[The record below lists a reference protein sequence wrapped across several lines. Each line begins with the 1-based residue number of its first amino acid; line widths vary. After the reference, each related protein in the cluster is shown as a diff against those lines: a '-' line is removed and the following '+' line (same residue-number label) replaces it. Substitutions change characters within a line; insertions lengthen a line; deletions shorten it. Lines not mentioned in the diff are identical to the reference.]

1 MLSPAGLETR
11 LYVHAIREAT
21 GLQVTRVAAYV
32 DGFNLYFGL
41 KEAGF
46 KRHYWLDVVALAHNI
61 LKADQR
67 LVATHYFTAR
77 IRDNGR
83 NVADQKRQATYLEAL
98 TLQGAQCQFGHYLEK
113 SRECRR
119 CHSTW
124 MDYEEK
130 MTDVNIAIQLLADAF
145 EDAFDVALV
154 ISGDSD
160 LTTPVRRI
168 RQRFPGKRVIVAFPP
183 RRHSSELKRWASG
196 FVSIGEDKLRA
207 SQLPETLTK
216 LDGFVLSRPMTW
228 R

>member
-1 MLSPAGLETR
+1 M
-11 LYVHAIREAT
+11 
-21 GLQVTRVAAYV
+21 RVAAYV

-46 KRHYWLDVVALAHNI
+46 RRFYWLDVIALARNL
-61 LKADQR
+61 LKPDQR

-83 NVADQKRQATYLEAL
+83 NVADQKRQNTYLEAL
-98 TLQGAQCQFGHYLEK
+98 ALQGARCQFGHYLEK

-130 MTDVNIAIQLLADAF
+130 MTDVNIAIQLLS
-145 EDAFDVALV
+145 DAFDDVYDMALV

-160 LTTPVRRI
+160 LTTPVRRV
-168 RQRFPGKRVIVAFPP
+168 RQRFPAKRVIVAFPP
-183 RRHSSELKRWASG
+183 RRQSSELKRCATG
-196 FVSIGEDKLRA
+196 YLSIGEDKLRM
-207 SQLPETLTK
+207 SQLPEALMK
-216 LDGFVLSRPMTW
+216 PDRFVLSRPVSW
-228 R
+228 C